1 MMTEL
6 SLNILDVAENSI
18 RAGASLVEIQVAA
31 NTGKDTLSIII
42 KDNGRGMTKEQAARV
57 EDPFY
62 TTRTTRKVG
71 LGVPFFKQAALGTG
85 GTFSIESQLG
95 VGTCVKAVFIYS
107 HIDRMPLGDITA
119 TIHTLITYN
128 TQTDFLYTYIYNDK
142 SFILDTRE
150 FKEILGGV
158 PLDTPEVSAYI
169 REYLAENK
177 AGVDGNAFY

>member
-18 RAGASLVEIQVAA
+18 RADAALVEIEVAVD
-31 NTGKDTLSIII
+31 TLKDTLSIII
-42 KDNGRGMTKEQAARV
+42 KDNGKGMSKEQISQV

-95 VGTCVKAVFIYS
+95 AGTCVKAVFIFS
-107 HIDRMPLGDITA
+107 HIDRMPLGDITS

-128 TQTDFLYTYIYNDK
+128 TETDFLYKYIYNDK
-142 SFILDTRE
+142 SFTLDTRE

-158 PLDTPEVSAYI
+158 PLNIPEVSSYVK
-169 REYLAENK
+169 EYLTENK
-177 AGVDGNAFY
+177 AEVDGNAFY